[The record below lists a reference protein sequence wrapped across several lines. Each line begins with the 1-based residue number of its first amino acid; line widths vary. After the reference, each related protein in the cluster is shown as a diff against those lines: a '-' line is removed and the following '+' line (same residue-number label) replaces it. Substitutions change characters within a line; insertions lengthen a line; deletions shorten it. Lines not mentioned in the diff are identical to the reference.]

1 MSVRCRPFP
10 LSHPLATPRVRKV
23 IGVEISPDAVKD
35 AGINAEINDIANAEF
50 FAGKAEK
57 RLKHV
62 LRSIPS
68 LPPKT
73 EEAPA
78 VDGAAVTAA
87 EATASKSGDVAVT
100 AEAKTNPDA
109 TVTAEA
115 TANDSTDAVTAA
127 AAASSSASIKPTVDT
142 KDAPAVDGGAVTAA
156 ATANETAATSAPS
169 SGSSS
174 SDVVAIVDPP
184 RPGLH
189 KDCIK
194 ALLKCH
200 ALRKLVYVSCNPTK
214 ALPDDIVALCQP
226 SVQTALQ
233 VSGGAGTRVLH
244 GRTG

>member
-10 LSHPLATPRVRKV
+10 LSPIRWPPPRVRKV

-57 RLKHV
+57 KLKHI

-73 EEAPA
+73 EDTPAA
-78 VDGAAVTAA
+78 VDDAAAVTAA
-87 EATASKSGDVAVT
+87 EATA
-100 AEAKTNPDA
+100 
-109 TVTAEA
+109 
-115 TANDSTDAVTAA
+115 
-127 AAASSSASIKPTVDT
+127 
-142 KDAPAVDGGAVTAA
+142 
-156 ATANETAATSAPS
+156 NETAATTPAPS
-169 SGSSS
+169 SGGS

-214 ALPDDIVALCQP
+214 SLPDDIVALCQP
-226 SVQTALQ
+226 SAQTDLQ
-233 VSGGAGTRVLH
+233 VRE
-244 GRTG
+244 

>member
-1 MSVRCRPFP
+1 MAVQSLCG
-10 LSHPLATPRVRKV
+10 SESTRV
-23 IGVEISPDAVKD
+23 
-35 AGINAEINDIANAEF
+35 
-50 FAGKAEK
+50 
-57 RLKHV
+57 
-62 LRSIPS
+62 PS
-68 LPPKT
+68 
-73 EEAPA
+73 
-78 VDGAAVTAA
+78 
-87 EATASKSGDVAVT
+87 
-100 AEAKTNPDA
+100 
-109 TVTAEA
+109 
-115 TANDSTDAVTAA
+115 A
-127 AAASSSASIKPTVDT
+127 AAASSSASIKSTVDT
-142 KDAPAVDGGAVTAA
+142 KDAPAVDGAAVTAA

-233 VSGGAGTRVLH
+233 VSGGAGTRACCMDAYSS
-244 GRTG
+244 

>member
-57 RLKHV
+57 KLKHI

-73 EEAPA
+73 EDTPAA
-78 VDGAAVTAA
+78 VDDAAAVTAA
-87 EATASKSGDVAVT
+87 EATA
-100 AEAKTNPDA
+100 
-109 TVTAEA
+109 
-115 TANDSTDAVTAA
+115 
-127 AAASSSASIKPTVDT
+127 
-142 KDAPAVDGGAVTAA
+142 
-156 ATANETAATSAPS
+156 NETAATPAPS
-169 SGSSS
+169 SGGS

-214 ALPDDIVALCQP
+214 SLPDDIVALCQP
-226 SVQTALQ
+226 SAQTDLQ
-233 VSGGAGTRVLH
+233 VRE
-244 GRTG
+244 